1 MSTMQARA
9 AGESAFLGIRGK
21 SSVTPAKKTGQSAA
35 TANSDEARVERSQKG
50 RITRFKLQRQA
61 QKLMP
66 GYRNLGA
73 CGRNVQYRD
82 MAPGVDVYMNRDTG
96 KAHFANVT
104 TCKSVWACPVCA
116 GKITEERRN
125 ELQQAVE
132 LHAKTGGKVL
142 LMTLTFPHERDDKL
156 KDMLK
161 SQSDAMSK
169 FNATRAYRNL
179 LNEVGCIGG
188 VRALEVTHGENGWH
202 PHVHTL
208 LFVGKHEDAS
218 KVIGQART
226 LWAKAVIKAGLGQI
240 NEHGFDVRGGDYAAE
255 YIAKFGKEPDEAGWG
270 VTHEL
275 TKAPVKMGRKAS
287 SRTPFQM
294 LADAMAGDSQAGALF
309 VEYVEAFKGR
319 RQLFW
324 SPGLRDKLGM
334 AKEKTDEEI
343 LAESEADVIE
353 PDTELVG
360 TLKFE
365 DWRLVLSRNARG
377 EVLAVAERHGWS
389 GVLWLLEKLKAMP
402 PSDDGW
408 FDWEATLVS
417 GDRVLGLMKMAA

>member
-1 MSTMQARA
+1 MTPMQTPAVK
-9 AGESAFLGIRGK
+9 ESAFLGIRGK
-21 SSVTPAKKTGQSAA
+21 SSVTLPSKIGESAA
-35 TANSDEARVERSQKG
+35 NDPEAVARLERSQKG
-50 RITRFKLQRQA
+50 KITRYKLQRQA
-61 QKLMP
+61 QRLMP
-66 GYRNLGA
+66 EYRNLGA

-82 MAPGVDVYMNRDTG
+82 VAPGVDVYRNKNTG

-116 GKITEERRN
+116 GKITEERRA

-132 LHAKTGGKVL
+132 LHARTGGKVL
-142 LMTLTFPHERDDKL
+142 LMTLTFPHERDDNL
-156 KDMLK
+156 KDLLK
-161 SQSDAMSK
+161 AQSAAMSK

-179 LNEVGCIGG
+179 LNAVGGIGS

-202 PHVHTL
+202 PHIHTL
-208 LFVGKHEDAS
+208 LFVGKHEDAAE
-218 KVIGQART
+218 VISRARD
-226 LWAKAVIKAGLGQI
+226 LWSKAVIKAGLGQI

-270 VTHEL
+270 ITHEL

-287 SRTPFQM
+287 SRTPFQL
-294 LADAMAGDSQAGALF
+294 LAESLAGDDQAGALF
-309 VEYVEAFKGR
+309 VEYVQAFKGK

-343 LAESEADVIE
+343 LAEAEEQQAE
-353 PDTELVG
+353 PETELMG
-360 TLKFE
+360 TLRFD
-365 DWRLVLSRNARG
+365 DWRLVLSRDARG
-377 EVLAVAERHGWS
+377 EVLAVAERHGWP
-389 GVLWLLEKLKAMP
+389 GVQWFLEKLKTLP
-402 PSDDGW
+402 PSDDGG

-417 GDRVLGLMKMAA
+417 GDKVMGLMRMAA